1 MKKNFILYGRY
12 GNEHY
17 FFEDE
22 TVVTTEPLTHF
33 FSSQLSN
40 VGFVNLE
47 QVLSKAIQDC
57 TDCTDHFYF
66 ANDGHWT
73 PEAHE
78 FLADYFG
85 NRLREA
91 GSF

>member
-1 MKKNFILYGRY
+1 MP
-12 GNEHY
+12 
-17 FFEDE
+17 
-22 TVVTTEPLTHF
+22 TEPLTHF
-33 FSSQLSN
+33 FSSQLPN
-40 VGFVNLE
+40 VEFVSLE

-78 FLADYFG
+78 SLANYFG